1 MQPQKVSCHS
11 TLVLCTLGA
20 LTKQGW
26 QICGEKMGKYQAT
39 DELKCK
45 GRGGENA
52 TAAALV

>member
-52 TAAALV
+52 TATALV